1 MSQRIMMGVAMIL
14 AAATGKAESIS
25 VDSSKVYDIDEVIV
39 VSQPKEAFR
48 LRQQPLSST
57 SFGNFEMNRLG
68 ARDLREL
75 SSYIP
80 NFVMPNY
87 GSRLSSAVYVR
98 GIGSRVNSPAIGVY
112 VDGIPVMSKSAFNL
126 HTYQL
131 SRVDVLR
138 GPQGTLYGQNTEGG
152 LVRLYSRN
160 AFDYQG
166 TDVTQAAARA
176 NSIEWLRQSMQMAT
190 PFFMASSPSAR
201 MTLAKP
207 CVAQRMT

>member
-1 MSQRIMMGVAMIL
+1 MQKNFVPLHPKTENNEKIIQETKVKVHVTKNHDGRCMIL

-87 GSRLSSAVYVR
+87 GSRLSS
-98 GIGSRVNSPAIGVY
+98 
-112 VDGIPVMSKSAFNL
+112 
-126 HTYQL
+126 
-131 SRVDVLR
+131 
-138 GPQGTLYGQNTEGG
+138 
-152 LVRLYSRN
+152 
-160 AFDYQG
+160 
-166 TDVTQAAARA
+166 
-176 NSIEWLRQSMQMAT
+176 QSM
-190 PFFMASSPSAR
+190 
-201 MTLAKP
+201 
-207 CVAQRMT
+207 

>member
-1 MSQRIMMGVAMIL
+1 
-14 AAATGKAESIS
+14 
-25 VDSSKVYDIDEVIV
+25 
-39 VSQPKEAFR
+39 
-48 LRQQPLSST
+48 
-57 SFGNFEMNRLG
+57 
-68 ARDLREL
+68 
-75 SSYIP
+75 
-80 NFVMPNY
+80 MPNY

-166 TDVTQAAARA
+166 TDVRIGYGSRRYCNLEASHYQRLGEDVALMVGGFYNAQTGFFRNTTTGERA
-176 NSIEWLRQSMQMAT
+176 DDYQEAGGKLMLTGR
-190 PFFMASSPSAR
+190 
-201 MTLAKP
+201 LH
-207 CVAQRMT
+207 

>member
-87 GSRLSSAVYVR
+87 GSRLSQINKVLSSKYFLWCPSSYLPLIIVQGNNHFFIQIY
-98 GIGSRVNSPAIGVY
+98 
-112 VDGIPVMSKSAFNL
+112 IP
-126 HTYQL
+126 T
-131 SRVDVLR
+131 
-138 GPQGTLYGQNTEGG
+138 
-152 LVRLYSRN
+152 
-160 AFDYQG
+160 
-166 TDVTQAAARA
+166 
-176 NSIEWLRQSMQMAT
+176 
-190 PFFMASSPSAR
+190 
-201 MTLAKP
+201 
-207 CVAQRMT
+207 

>member
-1 MSQRIMMGVAMIL
+1 M
-14 AAATGKAESIS
+14 
-25 VDSSKVYDIDEVIV
+25 
-39 VSQPKEAFR
+39 
-48 LRQQPLSST
+48 
-57 SFGNFEMNRLG
+57 
-68 ARDLREL
+68 
-75 SSYIP
+75 
-80 NFVMPNY
+80 
-87 GSRLSSAVYVR
+87 R

-166 TDVTQAAARA
+166 TDVRIGYGSRRYS
-176 NSIEWLRQSMQMAT
+176 NLE
-190 PFFMASSPSAR
+190 ASHYQR
-201 MTLAKP
+201 LGED
-207 CVAQRMT
+207 VA

>member
-87 GSRLSSAVYVR
+87 GSRLS
-98 GIGSRVNSPAIGVY
+98 
-112 VDGIPVMSKSAFNL
+112 
-126 HTYQL
+126 
-131 SRVDVLR
+131 
-138 GPQGTLYGQNTEGG
+138 
-152 LVRLYSRN
+152 
-160 AFDYQG
+160 
-166 TDVTQAAARA
+166 
-176 NSIEWLRQSMQMAT
+176 
-190 PFFMASSPSAR
+190 
-201 MTLAKP
+201 
-207 CVAQRMT
+207 